1 MSTEIVYLSHDNVI
15 ELLLKADDV
24 EVDLSGV
31 TKMTVTFGSVVTI
44 TSTNQATDSIL
55 WNKNGYAV
63 GEVHLILGENNIVAN
78 NYKNVYLVVYDP
90 NYPDG
95 IVWGSFAVKVV
106 PEVEIL

>member
-15 ELLLKADDV
+15 ELLLKANDV

-31 TKMTVTFGSVVTI
+31 TKMTVTFGSAITI

-55 WNKNGYAV
+55 WNKNGYAI
-63 GEVHLILGENNIVAN
+63 GEVHLILGENNIAAN

-90 NYPDG
+90 IYPDG

-106 PEVEIL
+106 PEVEIP